1 MGVKFFS
8 CKKVAINFGDYK
20 KKLRNFAPVERA
32 IIFLMPRL
40 IANFEIDC
48 LVV

>member
-1 MGVKFFS
+1 MGREIFFMQ
-8 CKKVAINFGDYK
+8 KKVAINFGDS

-32 IIFLMPRL
+32 IIFLMPRF